1 MNQYRADLHIH
12 SVLSPCGDLEMSP
25 HNILEKASQRG
36 LDIIGITDHNSTLH
50 CNAISDMAKQYGIFV
65 LCGAE
70 VASVEEVH
78 CLCFFPPHNLNEF
91 QEYLEKHIIKIPH
104 QPEKLGYQP
113 VVNQQEE
120 ILDQVS
126 YSLLSAL
133 DQSIEDIGK
142 KTQSLDGI
150 FIPAHINRPSFSL
163 LSQLGFVPADL
174 NENALELSQHIS
186 REDFLKQHQEL
197 HDRTFIQS
205 SDAHFIDDI
214 GKVHTLFKMKSR
226 SFDEI
231 RLALKKEAGRNV
243 FI

>member
-36 LDIIGITDHNSTLH
+36 LDIIGITDHNTTLH
-50 CNAISDMAKQYGIFV
+50 CHTISDIAKQYGIFV

-78 CLCFFPPHNLNEF
+78 CLCFFQPHNLNDF
-91 QEYLEKHIIKIPH
+91 QEYLEKHILKIPN

-113 VVNQQEE
+113 VVNHEEE

-133 DQSIEDIGK
+133 DQSIEDIRI
-142 KTQSLDGI
+142 KTQSLGGI

-163 LSQLGFVPADL
+163 LSQLGFIPEDL
-174 NENALELSQHIS
+174 NEDALELSSHIS
-186 REDFLKQHQEL
+186 REDFLKEHQQL
-197 HDRTFIQS
+197 SNRTFIQS
-205 SDAHFIDDI
+205 SDAHYTDDI

-226 SFDEI
+226 SFEEI
-231 RLALKKEAGRNV
+231 MLALQKEGGRNV
-243 FI
+243 YI